1 MSKYLK
7 QAEQNVVNRAKA
19 YNDFLEII
27 DALSRFGIKAC
38 SSQSK
43 DKFFQG
49 LQLMRDAIYTD
60 QSMALRECF
69 YFVGVGGKEAESY
82 SKEMF
87 KNAFGEDYSIMQFLE
102 KWGNI
107 PISYSALVEEEFR
120 DECKQKIEE
129 LKNADE
135 NKPVQD

>member
-7 QAEQNVVNRAKA
+7 QAEQNVVNRAKV

-27 DALSRFGIKAC
+27 DAFSRFGNKVC
-38 SSQSK
+38 NDRTSK

-49 LQLMRDAIYTD
+49 LQLIRDAIYAE

-82 SKEMF
+82 SREMF
-87 KNAFGEDYSIMQFLE
+87 KKVFGEDYSIMQFLDQ
-102 KWGNI
+102 WGNI
-107 PISYSALVEEEFR
+107 PSSYKISTEEEFR
-120 DECKQKIEE
+120 FECKKKIEE
-129 LKNADE
+129 LENVNE
-135 NKPVQD
+135 NKSV

>member
-27 DALSRFGIKAC
+27 DALSMFGSKAC
-38 SSQSK
+38 SSKSK

-49 LQLMRDAIYTD
+49 LQLMRDAIYED

-82 SKEMF
+82 SRKMF
-87 KNAFGEDYSIMQFLE
+87 KTVFGEDYSIMQFLE
-102 KWGNI
+102 RWGNL
-107 PISYSALVEEEFR
+107 PTSYSSLIEEEFR
-120 DECKQKIEE
+120 DECRKKIEE